1 VTVNESGQPHS
12 RRYDNSKRRDA
23 AVRTQR
29 QIVEAARELFLG
41 QGYAATTMS
50 QIAESAGVALDTVYA
65 SVGPKATLFRQLLEL
80 AISGG
85 DEPVDAE
92 QRDYVREIREEPDAR
107 RKLDRYARAAAEIHA
122 RLGPLVRT
130 LREASRQEPD
140 LAGLWVEISNRRA
153 KNMRLFVE
161 EVASAGTL
169 RNGMSIDRAADIV
182 WATHSPEFYLLLVEE
197 RGWTPEQ
204 WRSWIAESIARLIL
218 DDEGT
223 SSTV

>member
-1 VTVNESGQPHS
+1 
-12 RRYDNSKRRDA
+12 
-23 AVRTQR
+23 
-29 QIVEAARELFLG
+29 
-41 QGYAATTMS
+41 
-50 QIAESAGVALDTVYA
+50 
-65 SVGPKATLFRQLLEL
+65 
-80 AISGG
+80 
-85 DEPVDAE
+85 
-92 QRDYVREIREEPDAR
+92 
-107 RKLDRYARAAAEIHA
+107 
-122 RLGPLVRT
+122 
-130 LREASRQEPD
+130 
-140 LAGLWVEISNRRA
+140 
-153 KNMRLFVE
+153 MRLFVE